1 MDKKTI
7 GIILIVLGIIA
18 LQISLT
24 ADITGIGADPD
35 NFGWKQILGTAAGVV
50 VIIAGI
56 VVARMPEGSK
66 KPNKSL
72 DKPKDNK
79 EEML

>member
-56 VVARMPEGSK
+56 VVARMPKNSK
-66 KPNKSL
+66 KLNPSL
-72 DKPKDNK
+72 KKPKDNK

>member
-56 VVARMPEGSK
+56 VVARMPKGSK
-66 KPNKSL
+66 QPDKSVDEPKENKA
-72 DKPKDNK
+72 D
-79 EEML
+79 ML